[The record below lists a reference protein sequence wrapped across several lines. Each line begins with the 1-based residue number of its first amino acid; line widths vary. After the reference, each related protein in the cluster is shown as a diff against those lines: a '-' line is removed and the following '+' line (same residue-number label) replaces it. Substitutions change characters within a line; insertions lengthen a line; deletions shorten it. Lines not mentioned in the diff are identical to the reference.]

1 MTDRLAGKRAVITAA
16 AHGIGRA
23 SAIAFARGGRPGRRH
38 RHRRGGLATLAKEH
52 AADRHRAGSTCA
64 TTAPWRGWRRPS
76 RRVDVLFN
84 CAGYVHGGTVL
95 DCTDADWDLAF
106 DLNVRSMFRTIRA
119 WLPGM
124 LERGKG
130 SIVNMAS
137 AASSVKGA
145 ANRFVYGTTKA
156 AVIGLTKSIAADYVG
171 RGIRCN
177 AICPATVDTPSL
189 RQRIASAG
197 DPEPRTAPSS
207 RASRWAASPP
217 PRRSRRW
224 CSTSRR
230 TNPASPPASPTSST
244 AAGRTEAGPM
254 PLNFLSLLTGSFAY
268 PAAENPTVAMVEAA
282 YRHHGLDC
290 ALHQLRGAARE
301 ARRRR
306 ARRPGDGLGGVQ
318 LLAAAQ
324 GRRDRASRRARRSR
338 PRSWARSTASS
349 AAASSSSARTPTA
362 RASCSRCGGSID
374 PRGQDGGHV
383 RRRRRGPRHRRR
395 DSRWPAPARSPSS
408 TASRERGETLVE
420 LLNEKTPAQ
429 ARASSRWAGDLPRP
443 GGDRHRRQRHLDRPL
458 SRRRRPARP
467 RPRLAAARAWSSP
480 TSSPTRRAPA

>member
-23 SAIAFARGGRPGRRH
+23 TAIAFSRAGARVVATDIDEAN
-38 RHRRGGLATLAKEH
+38 LATLAKEEPGIVTRRLDVRDDGAVARL
-52 AADRHRAGSTCA
+52 AAAEPA
-64 TTAPWRGWRRPS
+64 I
-76 RRVDVLFN
+76 DVLFN

-197 DPEPRTAPSS
+197 DPDAAHRAFLARQPMGRFATAEEIAALVLYL
-207 RASRWAASPP
+207 ASDESGF
-217 PRRSRRW
+217 
-224 CSTSRR
+224 T
-230 TNPASPPASPTSST
+230 
-244 AAGRTEAGPM
+244 
-254 PLNFLSLLTGSFAY
+254 TGIAH
-268 PAAENPTVAMVEAA
+268 V
-282 YRHHGLDC
+282 
-290 ALHQLRGAARE
+290 
-301 ARRRR
+301 
-306 ARRPGDGLGGVQ
+306 
-318 LLAAAQ
+318 
-324 GRRDRASRRARRSR
+324 
-338 PRSWARSTASS
+338 
-349 AAASSSSARTPTA
+349 
-362 RASCSRCGGSID
+362 I
-374 PRGQDGGHV
+374 DGG
-383 RRRRRGPRHRRR
+383 
-395 DSRWPAPARSPSS
+395 W
-408 TASRERGETLVE
+408 T
-420 LLNEKTPAQ
+420 N
-429 ARASSRWAGDLPRP
+429 
-443 GGDRHRRQRHLDRPL
+443 
-458 SRRRRPARP
+458 
-467 RPRLAAARAWSSP
+467 
-480 TSSPTRRAPA
+480 